1 MTELLWR
8 GLQGQLL
15 WTLLA
20 LGGAG
25 LLPGGSLASRL
36 GLVRSRLG
44 PARIGLALVGFLLL
58 SNGLHRVIVRLA
70 LLEDSTLGAI
80 DELVRE
86 ASPSAPLLVLLAVG
100 LAPALG
106 EELLFRGLLL
116 RVFALR
122 FTGAV
127 AVLASAVLFGA
138 AHLDAVQG
146 TAALFLGAY
155 LGAVTWRAG
164 SLVPA
169 ILCHA
174 ANNSVAV
181 LGVQGVLPLGDGPGD
196 PRWARP
202 ALAAAAALLA
212 LALRPRKALQPP
224 ARPAD
229 SCTGSH
235 AEHTPGPD
243 RRRR

>member
-20 LGGAG
+20 LGGAS

-44 PARIGLALVGFLLL
+44 LGRIGLALAGFLLL
-58 SNGLHRVIVRLA
+58 SNGLHRLIVSLA
-70 LLEDSTLGAI
+70 LLEGSTLGAI
-80 DELVRE
+80 DELVRQ
-86 ASPSAPLLVLLAVG
+86 ASSSAPLGVLLAVG

-122 FTGAV
+122 FAGPV
-127 AVLASAVLFGA
+127 AVPASAALFGA

-146 TAALFLGAY
+146 AAALLLGAY
-155 LGAVTWRAG
+155 LGALTWRAG
-164 SLVPA
+164 SLLPA
-169 ILCHA
+169 MLCHA
-174 ANNSVAV
+174 ANNSVGV

-196 PRWARP
+196 PRWAVP
-202 ALAAAAALLA
+202 ALIAAAGLLA
-212 LALRPRKALQPP
+212 LALRGPGVLQPGVP
-224 ARPAD
+224 PAD

-243 RRRR
+243 RR